1 MDDQQKDQEVFRQNL
16 NEKGNFQTLFQIYL
30 LFTHKGSRPDGK
42 DIQKTLLSK
51 FEKVDIVANVKDS
64 LSTFAIW
71 KYIVEYKDNQR
82 LPAQVLMSDFENFDG
97 NNIDLMQ
104 RSQLWDCPE
113 KDEILSN
120 CKYKIM
126 LSDFMASGLP
136 YKERCA
142 MLTEWLE
149 TTLELFPDC
158 VAVWTPSSGKLLTRE
173 QVLNNPWAAPARF
186 LHFGMNIRF
195 FNIQNTND
203 MIVDTLGLYA
213 IGLPDIQYHFHDL
226 DPNAVVNHAYN
237 AAAYIFDTNA
247 SIKDGE
253 TIDGI
258 SEQGIDRSIQWKCQY
273 ERSLIQPD
281 REVMDICPGQ
291 YAAGE
296 RE

>member
-16 NEKGNFQTLFQIYL
+16 NEKGSFQTLFQIYL
-30 LFTHKGSRPDGK
+30 LFTQKGSRPDGK
-42 DIQKTLLSK
+42 DVQKALLSK

-71 KYIVEYKDNQR
+71 KYIVEYKDKQR

-113 KDEILSN
+113 KDEILAN

-136 YKERCA
+136 YKKRCA

-173 QVLNNPWAAPARF
+173 QVLNNPWAAPTRF

-195 FNIQNTND
+195 FQHTKHERHD
-203 MIVDTLGLYA
+203 GGHARA
-213 IGLPDIQYHFHDL
+213 IRYRFTRCPVPF
-226 DPNAVVNHAYN
+226 PR
-237 AAAYIFDTNA
+237 
-247 SIKDGE
+247 
-253 TIDGI
+253 
-258 SEQGIDRSIQWKCQY
+258 SESKRRS
-273 ERSLIQPD
+273 
-281 REVMDICPGQ
+281 
-291 YAAGE
+291 
-296 RE
+296 

>member
-1 MDDQQKDQEVFRQNL
+1 
-16 NEKGNFQTLFQIYL
+16 
-30 LFTHKGSRPDGK
+30 
-42 DIQKTLLSK
+42 
-51 FEKVDIVANVKDS
+51 
-64 LSTFAIW
+64 
-71 KYIVEYKDNQR
+71 
-82 LPAQVLMSDFENFDG
+82 
-97 NNIDLMQ
+97 
-104 RSQLWDCPE
+104 
-113 KDEILSN
+113 
-120 CKYKIM
+120 
-126 LSDFMASGLP
+126 
-136 YKERCA
+136 

-237 AAAYIFDTNA
+237 AAAYIFDTDA

-291 YAAGE
+291 YAAGA